1 MPSIELTT
9 RAGRTCCGE
18 RWAQRHFV
26 AAEVRKAEAV
36 RPEIEVG
43 LLRLAGC
50 AVVGLLTLAACAPPT
65 GDAAPQKTAGSPQDL
80 QKGSANAGGTNSDCT
95 KADKVAIVESASADT
110 SNRYSFSPG
119 SLTIQRGG
127 FLAITN
133 KSDRIHA
140 LVTKPDAG
148 IVTSILDLDERQVVQ
163 FPVAGTFTVES
174 AAAAHRAVLHVTV
187 SGESGCGVPK
197 PTLTVTDGYSFV
209 PTRLSV
215 SATQN
220 FTVVN
225 KSGAPQTVICTPDP
239 GGNRDHSRLDEGE
252 TQILAIDKPGR
263 YTCTSIQHP
272 GVRATVTVK
281 GK

>member
-1 MPSIELTT
+1 
-9 RAGRTCCGE
+9 
-18 RWAQRHFV
+18 
-26 AAEVRKAEAV
+26 V
-36 RPEIEVG
+36 RPETKVG

-65 GDAAPQKTAGSPQDL
+65 GDAAPPKTAGSAQDL
-80 QKGSANAGGTNSDCT
+80 QTGSANADGTNSDCT
-95 KADKVAIVESASADT
+95 KADKVAIVESASGGT
-110 SNRYSFSPG
+110 GHRYSFSPG

-133 KSDRIHA
+133 RSDKVHA
-140 LVTKPDAG
+140 LVSKPDAG
-148 IVTSILDLDERQVVQ
+148 IVSSILDLDERQVVQ
-163 FPVAGTFTVES
+163 FPVAGTFTVQS

-197 PTLTVTDGYSFV
+197 PTLTVTDGDSFA
-209 PTRLSV
+209 PTQLSV
-215 SATQN
+215 LATQN

-225 KSGAPQTVICTPDP
+225 KSGGPQTVICTPDP
-239 GGNRDHSRLDEGE
+239 GGNKDHSRLDKGE

-272 GVRATVTVK
+272 GARAIVTVK

>member
-1 MPSIELTT
+1 V
-9 RAGRTCCGE
+9 
-18 RWAQRHFV
+18 AQRHFG
-26 AAEVRKAEAV
+26 AAEVGKAEFV
-36 RPEIEVG
+36 RPEIAVG

-50 AVVGLLTLAACAPPT
+50 AVVGLLTLTSCAPPT
-65 GDAAPQKTAGSPQDL
+65 GDAAPQKAAAVPAPDL
-80 QKGSANAGGTNSDCT
+80 HTGSANAGGRPNADCT
-95 KADKVAIVESASADT
+95 KADKVAIVESASGGT
-110 SNRYSFSPG
+110 GHRYSFSPG

-133 KSDRIHA
+133 KSDKIHA
-140 LVTKPDAG
+140 LVSKPDAG

-163 FPVAGTFTVES
+163 FPAAGTFTVES

-197 PTLTVTDGYSFV
+197 PTLTVTDGYSFT

-215 SATQN
+215 VATQN

-225 KSGAPQTVICTPDP
+225 KSDAPQTVICTPDP
-239 GGNRDHSRLDEGE
+239 GGNGDHSRLDQGE

-263 YTCTSIQHP
+263 YVCTSIQHP
-272 GVRATVTVK
+272 GARATVTVK
-281 GK
+281 AE

>member
-1 MPSIELTT
+1 
-9 RAGRTCCGE
+9 
-18 RWAQRHFV
+18 
-26 AAEVRKAEAV
+26 VRLAV
-36 RPEIEVG
+36 EVG

-65 GDAAPQKTAGSPQDL
+65 VGAAPQKTARSAEDVQTGSV
-80 QKGSANAGGTNSDCT
+80 SAGGTNSDCT
-95 KADKVAIVESASADT
+95 KADKVAIVESASGDAGH
-110 SNRYSFSPG
+110 RYSFSPG

-133 KSDRIHA
+133 KSDEVHA
-140 LVTKPDAG
+140 LVSKPDAG

-163 FPVAGTFTVES
+163 FPVSGTFTVQS

-187 SGESGCGVPK
+187 SGESGCGSPK
-197 PTLTVTDGYSFV
+197 PTLTVTDGYSFA
-209 PTRLSV
+209 PKRLTV
-215 SATQN
+215 VATQN

-225 KSGAPQTVICTPDP
+225 KSGAPQTVICTPDS
-239 GGNRDHSRLDEGE
+239 GGNRDHSRLDKGE

-263 YTCTSIQHP
+263 YTCASIQHP